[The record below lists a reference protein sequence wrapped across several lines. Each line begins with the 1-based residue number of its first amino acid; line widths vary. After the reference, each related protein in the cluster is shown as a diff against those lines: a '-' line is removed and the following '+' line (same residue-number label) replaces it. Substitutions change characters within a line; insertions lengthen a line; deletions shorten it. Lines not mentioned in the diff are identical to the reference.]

1 MAQVFPNLVGNA
13 VRHGDLKRPVH
24 VNLQRVGV
32 NAVFSVY
39 NFGETIPADAIPH
52 LFTFGGRQST
62 YPAVEKGPAAGL
74 GLGLFIASEHVAG
87 YGRCIEAKSTD
98 DMGTTFNVVLPIQ

>member
-24 VNLQRVGV
+24 VNLQRVGG
-32 NAVFSVY
+32 NAVFSVH

-52 LFTFGGRQST
+52 LFTFGGRHF
-62 YPAVEKGPAAGL
+62 ALVGKFLMFL
-74 GLGLFIASEHVAG
+74 GH
-87 YGRCIEAKSTD
+87 
-98 DMGTTFNVVLPIQ
+98 LPS